1 MDIKEWNKNLKYLK
15 EIIFKEEKF
24 EESRN
29 IMLMLHAMVHSS
41 DISEINLK
49 TFEDELWENFD
60 ERVFRNNVQKKGRT
74 VLYGMWHSSRI
85 EDITMNILVAGE
97 KQIISQ
103 NNFYEKINSGITDT
117 GNSLSE
123 NEIMELSRRININY
137 LREYRDKVGL
147 KTEEIIKNFNYKD
160 LKKKILPERLEK
172 VLEEKAVL
180 ETENSVW
187 LIDFWGRK
195 NVAGI
200 VLMPVL
206 RHNLVHINESLEAKK
221 RS

>member
-123 NEIMELSRRININY
+123 NEIMELSRSININY

-187 LIDFWGRK
+187 LIDFWERK

-200 VLMPVL
+200 VLMPAL

>member
-200 VLMPVL
+200 VLMPAL

>member
-123 NEIMELSRRININY
+123 NEIMELSRSININY

-172 VLEEKAVL
+172 VLEE
-180 ETENSVW
+180 
-187 LIDFWGRK
+187 IK
-195 NVAGI
+195 N
-200 VLMPVL
+200 
-206 RHNLVHINESLEAKK
+206 
-221 RS
+221 

>member
-123 NEIMELSRRININY
+123 NEIMELSRSININY